1 MVWTLLLG
9 NPVATAI
16 QASPSHTPTTGIR
29 YCVDCL
35 AVYRQE
41 FKRCPL
47 DGGALVVGATDPWIG
62 STVGTHY
69 VIDGLVGEGA
79 MGRVYRAHRSDL
91 PDRRYAIKI
100 MIGDYAATAQM
111 RARFQLEAEH
121 ASRLAHPNVVGV
133 IDYGATDHGVSYL
146 VMDLVEGPSLGYIV
160 QQGQMDPERVIRL
173 ARQMCAGLDHAHS
186 RGMIHRDFKPDN
198 ILVVGEGELEVA
210 RIADFGLAL
219 SMDKETRLTT
229 TGIVCTPAYAAPEQ
243 LRGQAIDHRVD
254 LYALG
259 TTLYEMLSGG
269 QLPFNGDLDTCVRT
283 KLINDPP
290 SVLRVAPSCPP
301 ALVAIV
307 GRLLSSEPGRRPRDA
322 KAVLRALDGALA
334 APRNVMRITEDT
346 APIRLPAAKPHRA
359 DVVESGRPPLEASTS
374 TGDIQA
380 KVRTSSTAAST
391 ARLRRAR
398 PSVRRRLVTVFACG
412 ITLGGALAIMGVRG
426 PDDVAPRIAALSAH
440 AEPAL
445 EVLRDAAAPE
455 MTAELV
461 STLEPGTE
469 VTSQPESGVEASE
482 LVSVAAEPAQ
492 LQAELPP
499 AAVQEPVP
507 PPPPPPTPVVAKP
520 IKRVAKVVARAT
532 PSDQLARRYGALG
545 RRLKILDT
553 TLGREN
559 TDDLWAAFRGIRI
572 HDAMA
577 TATSREEATAA
588 LESIEDAILDR
599 APYDE
604 R

>member
-1 MVWTLLLG
+1 
-9 NPVATAI
+9 
-16 QASPSHTPTTGIR
+16 
-29 YCVDCL
+29 
-35 AVYRQE
+35 VYRQE

-47 DGGALVVGATDPWIG
+47 DGGTLVVGAHDPWIG

-133 IDYGATDHGVSYL
+133 IDYGATEQGVSYL
-146 VMDLVEGPSLGYIV
+146 VMDLVEGPSLGHIV

-219 SMDKETRLTT
+219 SIEKETRLTT

-243 LRGQAIDHRVD
+243 LRGQPIDHRVD

-283 KLINDPP
+283 KLLNDPP

-334 APRNVMRITEDT
+334 APRSVMRITEDT
-346 APIRLPAAKPHRA
+346 APIRLPSAKPHA
-359 DVVESGRPPLEASTS
+359 SSEARVTPAKPSSTS
-374 TGDIQA
+374 DIEA
-380 KVRTSSTAAST
+380 KVRVTSTAAST
-391 ARLRRAR
+391 ARLRRPR
-398 PSVRRRLVTVFACG
+398 PSVGRRLVQVFACG
-412 ITLGGALAIMGVRG
+412 ITLGGGLAIVGVRG
-426 PDDVAPRIAALSAH
+426 PDDVAPRIAALSAQ

-445 EVLRDAAAPE
+445 GALIDAAAPASE
-455 MTAELV
+455 MTVELV
-461 STLEPGTE
+461 SSLEPTTE
-469 VTSQPESGVEASE
+469 VASQLESEATAPGVDASE

-499 AAVQEPVP
+499 ASVQEPAPPAP
-507 PPPPPPTPVVAKP
+507 PPPPPVAAKP
-520 IKRVAKVVARAT
+520 TKRVAKAAARPT
-532 PSDQLARRYGALG
+532 PSDQLARRYGAIG

-559 TDDLWAAFRGIRI
+559 TDDLWVAFRGIRI
-572 HDAMA
+572 NDALA
-577 TATSREEATAA
+577 TATSREEAAAA